1 MESPII
7 RGVSLLKSI
16 ILTGLCGMLIVL
28 AIQLDLPTFR
38 DLLDGVQLRFMEH
51 QLETGAFSQE
61 ELLKEGWLY
70 YNLGQY
76 EKARQLL
83 EQTVAVDPNISA
95 FYCLGLIDMKYR
107 QYEKAITKF
116 KIVAAKSPKHA
127 ATRIS
132 LGQAYY
138 QQRYWGLA
146 AQEFELAV
154 SLEPTDEAARLW
166 LGKTYVK
173 LNQMDKAKSILE
185 TVTHGQES
193 VEAAALL
200 KDIQTYSQITASENV
215 E

>member
-1 MESPII
+1 MESPSN
-7 RGVSLLKSI
+7 RGTSLLRALM
-16 ILTGLCGMLIVL
+16 LTGLCGLLTVL
-28 AIQLDLPTFR
+28 AIQMDLPTIQNLADNIQVKF
-38 DLLDGVQLRFMEH
+38 VEH

-70 YNLGQY
+70 YNLEQY
-76 EKARQLL
+76 EKARQYM
-83 EQTVAVDPNISA
+83 EQAAVGDSNISA
-95 FYCLGLIDMKYR
+95 VYCLGLIDMKYR

-132 LGQAYY
+132 LGQAYF
-138 QQRYWGLA
+138 QQRYWGQA

-154 SLEPTDEAARLW
+154 QLEPTDEATRLW

-173 LNQMDKAKSILE
+173 LNQMDKARGILE
-185 TVTHGQES
+185 TITHGRES
-193 VEAAALL
+193 IEAVALL
-200 KDIQTYSQITASENV
+200 KDIQTYSQITASENA

>member
-1 MESPII
+1 MESPSN
-7 RGVSLLKSI
+7 RGTSLLKTLM
-16 ILTGLCGMLIVL
+16 LTGLFGLLIVL
-28 AIQLDLPTFR
+28 AIQMDLPTFQ
-38 DLLDGVQLRFMEH
+38 DLTDRIQIKYMEH

-76 EKARQLL
+76 EKARQYM
-83 EQTVAVDPNISA
+83 ERAAAGNTNISA
-95 FYCLGLIDMKYR
+95 IYCLGLIDMKYR

>member
-1 MESPII
+1 MESPSN
-7 RGVSLLKSI
+7 RGTSLLKALM
-16 ILTGLCGMLIVL
+16 LTGLCGLLTVL
-28 AIQLDLPTFR
+28 AIQMDLPTIQNLADSIQIKF
-38 DLLDGVQLRFMEH
+38 VEH

-70 YNLGQY
+70 YNLEQY
-76 EKARQLL
+76 EKARQYM
-83 EQTVAVDPNISA
+83 EQAAAGDTNISA
-95 FYCLGLIDMKYR
+95 VYCLGLIDMKYR

-132 LGQAYY
+132 LGQAYF
-138 QQRYWGLA
+138 QQRYWGQA

-154 SLEPTDEAARLW
+154 QLEPTDEAVRLW

-173 LNQMDKAKSILE
+173 LNQMDKARGILE
-185 TVTHGQES
+185 TVTHGRES
-193 VEAAALL
+193 IEAVALL
-200 KDIQTYSQITASENV
+200 KDIQTYSQITASENA